1 MDSLEQYLEKHQYQ
15 KQLDNLAKKFRNKKV
30 VIHGYGTLFK
40 LIEKKYDLT
49 RFNIVGI
56 MDKKFSKFNNNDFPT
71 NYTYI
76 KLDNLYRYDFDFV
89 LIATENYLPI
99 IKELKKITNKKIYPL
114 IKKNI
119 FWISKLSST

>member
-1 MDSLEQYLEKHQYQ
+1 MDSLEQYLEKHQYK

-119 FWISKLSST
+119 F